1 MDISMRIG
9 RRILF
14 LGATIA
20 LTGLAGMRARAQAP
34 HITAHGDPSIADDT
48 IYKLAVDSAAY
59 PEQATVLLLDDGVI
73 RMDADGHGTETFRQV
88 TQVLQERAVR
98 GFEERE
104 FGYDPDHQ
112 QLTINWIRVLSRTGQ
127 VISAKPSQT
136 QLSDVPAAMA
146 NPVYV
151 HRKVLHVSLSGVAAG
166 TLVDISY
173 TLEERAPYRPGDFF
187 ESWSVNA
194 NTTVRRSRLLI
205 DVPKDLALRIDERNL
220 NFKRQETIAGNRK
233 VYEWATKDV
242 AWNKPE
248 MFEPQADSNNVNMW
262 LSVSAPGSWSDIGK
276 WYAGLSHSQL
286 ASGSQIQDSV
296 RRITAHAT
304 TLEDSILA
312 IHRWVAQDVRYV
324 SVSLGIGGYQPRSP
338 ATVLA
343 TGFGDCK
350 DKATLFIAALSD
362 IGVQAYPVLLNAG
375 GRPDRTVP
383 TIGAFDHEIAAI
395 KRPNGYQFV
404 DLTSELSRFGTL
416 PYGDEDEFALVVHPD
431 GTTEEVTTPR
441 DKLSENKTSSLLTG
455 TLSTEGKFNGR
466 VEIAGTGISELGLR
480 AMMRTPMDSAQRADL
495 QRRLAAAIFPNA
507 RGDSLTTF
515 DGKDFHATP
524 RIAFLVR
531 DGDATQQSGETDI
544 LTLRSAASHWGQ
556 IADQL
561 EAHGPRK
568 MPIDAAQVV
577 GPTTVVDEM
586 RITLPVGWHAHLP
599 AGVTAASAFGH
610 YESEYRQDGRDLVI
624 VHRLSGAEG
633 VLPKERIGD
642 LITWLRA
649 LAKDRVSFIVI
660 DHPAAAEA
668 SGTAKT

>member
-1 MDISMRIG
+1 MRTG

-14 LGATIA
+14 LCAMI
-20 LTGLAGMRARAQAP
+20 GLAGLAGTRARAQAP
-34 HITAHGDPSIADDT
+34 HITEHGDPSIADDT

-59 PEQATVLLLDDGVI
+59 PEQPTVLLLDDGVI

-98 GFEERE
+98 GFEERQ

-127 VISAKPSQT
+127 VISAKPAQT

-151 HRKVLHVSLSGVAAG
+151 HRKVLHASLSGVAAG

-173 TLEERAPYRPGDFF
+173 TIEERAPYRPGDFF
-187 ESWSVNA
+187 QSWSVNA
-194 NTTVRRSRLLI
+194 GTTVRRSRLLI

-220 NFKRQETIAGNRK
+220 NFQRRETIAGNRK
-233 VYEWATKDV
+233 VYEWVTKDV
-242 AWNKPE
+242 AWNRPE
-248 MFEPQADSNNVNMW
+248 MFEPGADSNNVSMW

-276 WYAGLSHSQL
+276 WYAGLSHTQL
-286 ASGSQIQDSV
+286 TSGSQIQDSV

-304 TLEDSILA
+304 TLEDSIRA

-375 GRPDRTVP
+375 GRPDRAVP

-416 PYGDEDEFALVVHPD
+416 PYGDEDEFALIVHPD

-441 DKLSENKTSSLLTG
+441 DKPAENKTSSLLTG
-455 TLSTEGKFNGR
+455 TLSTDGKFNGR
-466 VEIAGTGISELGLR
+466 VEIIGTGISELGLR
-480 AMMRTPMDSAQRADL
+480 SMMRTPMDSAQRADL
-495 QRRLAAAIFPNA
+495 QRRMAAAIFPNA
-507 RGDSLTTF
+507 RGDSLVTF
-515 DGKDFHATP
+515 DGKDFHATA
-524 RIAFLVR
+524 RIAFVVR

-544 LTLRSAASHWGQ
+544 LTLRSAAAHWGQ
-556 IADQL
+556 VADQL
-561 EAHGPRK
+561 DAHGPRK

-577 GPTTVVDEM
+577 GPTAVVDEM
-586 RITLPVGWHAHLP
+586 RITLPEGWHAHLP
-599 AGVTAASAFGH
+599 PSVTAASAFGR
-610 YESEYRQDGRDLVI
+610 YESEYRQNGRDLVI

-642 LITWLRA
+642 LIAWLRA
-649 LAKDRVSFIVI
+649 LSKDRVSFIVI
-660 DHPAAAEA
+660 DHTAGAGAGAAP
-668 SGTAKT
+668 GTAKT

>member
-1 MDISMRIG
+1 MRLD
-9 RRILF
+9 RRILRF
-14 LGATIA
+14 GALIV
-20 LTGLAGMRARAQAP
+20 LAGFAATRARAQAP
-34 HITAHGDPSIADDT
+34 HITEHGDPSIADDT

-73 RMDADGHGTETFRQV
+73 RMDADGRGTETFRQV
-88 TQVLQERAVR
+88 TQVLQERAVK
-98 GFEERE
+98 GFEERQ

-151 HRKVLHVSLSGVAAG
+151 HRKVLHTSLSGVAVG

-173 TLEERAPYRPGDFF
+173 TIEERQPYRQGDFF

-194 NTTVRRSRLLI
+194 ATTVRRSRLLI
-205 DVPKDLALRIDERNL
+205 DVPKDLALRLDERNL
-220 NFKRQETIAGNRK
+220 NFQKTETVVGNRK
-233 VYEWATKDV
+233 VYEWATRDV
-242 AWNKPE
+242 AWNRPE
-248 MFEPQADSNNVNMW
+248 MYEPGADSDHVSMW
-262 LSVSAPGSWSDIGK
+262 LSVSAPGSWSDIGH
-276 WYAGLSHSQL
+276 WYAGLAHAQL
-286 ASGSQIQDSV
+286 SSGSQIQDTV
-296 RRITAHAT
+296 RRITAHAA
-304 TLEDSILA
+304 TLEDSIRA

-324 SVSLGIGGYQPRSP
+324 SVSLGIGGYQPRAP
-338 ATVLA
+338 ATVVS

-362 IGVQAYPVLLNAG
+362 IGVQAFPVLLNAG
-375 GRPDRTVP
+375 GRPDRMVP

-416 PYGDEDEFALVVHPD
+416 PYGDEDEFALIVHPD

-441 DKLSENKTSSLLTG
+441 DQPAENKTTSLLIG

-466 VEIAGTGISELGLR
+466 VEITGTGISELGLR

-495 QRRLAAAIFPNA
+495 QRRMAGAIFPNA
-507 RGDSLTTF
+507 KGDSLVTF

-524 RIAFLVR
+524 RISFLVR

-544 LTLRSAASHWGQ
+544 LTLRSAAAHWGQ

-586 RITLPVGWHAHLP
+586 RITLPDGWHAHLP
-599 AGVTAASAFGH
+599 ANVVAKSAFGL
-610 YESEYRQDGRDLVI
+610 YESEYKQDGRQLV
-624 VHRLSGAEG
+624 VLHRMSGAEG
-633 VLPKERIGD
+633 ILPKERVGD
-642 LITWLRA
+642 LIAWLRSI
-649 LAKDRVSFIVI
+649 AKDRVSFIVI
-660 DHPAAAEA
+660 DHTTPATAGAAKA
-668 SGTAKT
+668 

>member
-1 MDISMRIG
+1 MRLDRWLIV
-9 RRILF
+9 
-14 LGATIA
+14 LGTLGV
-20 LTGLAGMRARAQAP
+20 LTTLVGPRARGQAP
-34 HITAHGDPSIADDT
+34 HITEHGDPSIADDT
-48 IYKLAVDSAAY
+48 IYKLAVDSATY
-59 PEQATVLLLDDGVI
+59 PEQATVLLLDDGVV
-73 RMDADGHGTETFRQV
+73 RMDGDGRGTRTFRQV
-88 TQVLQERAVR
+88 TQVLQESAVH
-98 GFEERE
+98 GFQERQ

-151 HRKVLHVSLSGVAAG
+151 HRKVLHVSLSGVAVG

-173 TLEERAPYRPGDFF
+173 TLDERAPYRSGDFF

-194 NTTVRRSRLLI
+194 GTTVRRSRFLI

-220 NFKRQETIAGNRK
+220 NFQRRESVSGSRK
-233 VYEWATKDV
+233 VYEWATNDV

-248 MFEPQADSNNVNMW
+248 MFAPGADSDRVSMW
-262 LSVSAPGSWSDIGK
+262 LSVAGPGSWSDIGK
-276 WYAGLSHSQL
+276 WYAGLAHDQL
-286 ASGSQIQDSV
+286 TSASPLRDTV
-296 RRITAHAT
+296 RSITAHAT
-304 TLEDSILA
+304 TLEDSIRA

-324 SVSLGIGGYQPRSP
+324 SVSLGIGGYQPRAP

-350 DKATLFIAALSD
+350 DKATLFIAALGV

-375 GRPDRTVP
+375 GRPDRALP

-395 KRPNGYQFV
+395 KRPTGYQFV

-416 PYGDEDEFALVVHPD
+416 PYGDEDEFALIVHPD
-431 GTTEEVTTPR
+431 GTTEEVTTPA
-441 DKLSENKTSSLLTG
+441 DPPAANKTSSLLVG
-455 TLSTEGKFNGR
+455 TLTTDGKFNGR
-466 VEIAGTGISELGLR
+466 VEITGTGLSELGLR
-480 AMMRTPMDSAQRADL
+480 SLMRTPMDSTQRADL
-495 QRRLAAAIFPNA
+495 QRRMASSIFPNA
-507 RGDSLTTF
+507 KGDSLVTF
-515 DGKDFHATP
+515 DGRDLHATA
-524 RIAFLVR
+524 RIAFVVR

-544 LTLRSAASHWGQ
+544 LTLHSGAARWGQ

-568 MPIDAAQVV
+568 MPIDAEQLV
-577 GPTTVVDEM
+577 GPTAVIDEM
-586 RITLPVGWHAHLP
+586 RITLPDGWRAHLP
-599 AGVTAASAFGH
+599 PSVTAPSAFGR
-610 YESEYRQDGRDLVI
+610 YESEYRQVGRDLVI
-624 VHRLSGAEG
+624 VHRLSGAQG

-642 LITWLRA
+642 LVAWLRT

-660 DHPAAAEA
+660 DRSA
-668 SGTAKT
+668 STPGAAKT